1 MKWRSDFLSIS
12 MVSPLWLYF
21 DHLTTIIIIYIHI
34 ENASQ
39 AAKADT
45 KHEAVLTVPL
55 HFSEKSRQ
63 TLVAAATEA
72 GFDILQIVSD
82 PAAALLAYEIG
93 FDYDDT
99 VVDNNETYEHVLV
112 YRLGG
117 LTFDVTLF
125 RIVCG
130 LYEKVADR
138 RSTNVGG
145 HLLTKALS
153 EYMATEFYNKYKLN
167 PRESR
172 RTMIKLAQ
180 HAEECKHILSS
191 LQSAHVFIESL
202 MDGVDWSQNISRA
215 RFENVIAHQLSV
227 LMRPIEEILT
237 EHSADKIGKVIYEKC
252 LCIGI
257 CNF

>member
-1 MKWRSDFLSIS
+1 M
-12 MVSPLWLYF
+12 
-21 DHLTTIIIIYIHI
+21 
-34 ENASQ
+34 
-39 AAKADT
+39 
-45 KHEAVLTVPL
+45 
-55 HFSEKSRQ
+55 HFTEKSRQ
-63 TLVAAATEA
+63 TLVSCANEA
-72 GFDILQIVSD
+72 GFDILQIVSE

-99 VVDNNETYEHVLV
+99 ILNVPNTSEYVLV

-117 LTFDVTLF
+117 LTLDVTLF

-138 RSTNVGG
+138 RSSNIGG
-145 HLLTKALS
+145 HLLTKALA

-191 LQSAHVFIESL
+191 MQSSHVFIESL

-215 RFENVIAHQLSV
+215 RFENLISSQLAQFV
-227 LMRPIEEILT
+227 RPIEEILT
-237 EHSADKIGKVIYEKC
+237 EHSTKTIGKVR
-252 LCIGI
+252 
-257 CNF
+257 FFF